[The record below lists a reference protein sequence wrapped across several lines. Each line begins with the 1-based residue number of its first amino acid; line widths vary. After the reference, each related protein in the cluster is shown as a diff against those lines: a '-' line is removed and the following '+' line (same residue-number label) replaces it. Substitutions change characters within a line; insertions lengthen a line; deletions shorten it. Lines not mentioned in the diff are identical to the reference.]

1 MPGVINRI
9 VSGAEQSA
17 HGGITRQWDA
27 RRVERRS
34 TSKLARSRA
43 TVGCVHG
50 SLFGREDE
58 RRAIDEV
65 LGAAHDGLSGALV
78 LRGDAGMGKTT
89 LLDYAIESAGDVRVV
104 RVSGVESESEFGYGA
119 LHRLLQP
126 FLGSLDALPPLQRDA
141 LGCAF
146 GLVVGS
152 APDRFIVG
160 LAALS
165 LLADAAAPQPL
176 LCAVDDAQWLDKE
189 SLDALAFIGRRLH
202 ADRIA
207 LLFAVRASATV
218 HAPFDGLTTV
228 EVGPLTDESA
238 HELLAAVVE
247 GSVDGRVAETILEE
261 TRGCPLAVVEL
272 ASSLSTE
279 QLVGGA
285 LLPEPLPIGSRLEG
299 HFLRQV
305 SALPQ
310 DTQMLLL
317 IAAAEPCGDAVLLWR
332 AADCFGIASAAADAA
347 LEQGLLL
354 ISTRVEFRH
363 PLIRSAVYGGADAST
378 RRDIHR
384 SLAAVTDR
392 EPEQRAWHL
401 AAAAVGPDEDVAKEL
416 ERCAVDARNRGRYAA
431 EAAFLSRAAELTPN
445 RDDRAVRLLSAA
457 QSHVIA
463 GAPHVAET
471 LLAQARP
478 RPTCQI
484 LQAQAQRL
492 DAALHAFSLPNEVPL
507 ALLSAARA
515 LETLDV
521 RLARET
527 YAEALEACLVA
538 SQLAKGTNVVEVGRA
553 ALAAPASADAAPTT
567 ADLLLEG
574 FATRF
579 AVGYGEAVPVLRRA
593 VAALAESDV
602 GSFGF
607 SRSGTLGASAAAE
620 LWDAEGYGALLR
632 RLEPVERARGALD
645 SLRITL
651 GCLGH
656 YEMWAGRF
664 NVAESY
670 HSEASELARA
680 LGAHPAVWDLLKVEL
695 FAWQGRDAETRT
707 AVDLLTGPLAQA
719 AGAGVAVNLARYALT
734 ILELAQGHYENAFR
748 SAWPLYEQ
756 DFPPQGTQALAEI
769 VEAGV
774 RAGHRCEAAAAFD
787 RLAERASASGT
798 PWALGLLARSQALV
812 AGDGDAE
819 SRFRES
825 IARLATTTVR
835 TDLARAHLLY
845 GEWLR
850 RQRRRQAARTEL
862 RAAHEMFTAMGAQA
876 FAERARLELA
886 ATGERARQRSVDT
899 LSELT
904 PQESQVARLASD
916 GATNR
921 DIAAAMFISATTVE
935 YHLSKVYRKLGIRSR
950 GYLRAALAS

>member
-1 MPGVINRI
+1 VTQAPFETPLPG
-9 VSGAEQSA
+9 
-17 HGGITRQWDA
+17 
-27 RRVERRS
+27 
-34 TSKLARSRA
+34 A

-50 SLFGREDE
+50 ALFGREVE
-58 RRAIDEV
+58 RHAIDDV
-65 LGAAHDGLSGALV
+65 LGAAREGLSAALV

-89 LLDYAIESAGDVRVV
+89 LLDYAIGSAGDDLRIVA
-104 RVSGVESESEFGYGA
+104 VSGVESESEFGYGA
-119 LHRLLQP
+119 LHRLLLP
-126 FLGSLDALPPLQRDA
+126 FLGDIDALASLQRDA

-146 GLVVGS
+146 GLGVGS

-165 LLADAAAPQPL
+165 LLADAAAHQPL
-176 LCAVDDAQWLDKE
+176 LCVVDDAQWLDRE
-189 SLDALAFIGRRLH
+189 SLDALAFIGRRLY
-202 ADRIA
+202 ADGIA
-207 LLFAVRASATV
+207 LLFAVRASTTV
-218 HAPFDGLTTV
+218 DVPFDGLTTV
-228 EVGPLTDESA
+228 DVGPLPDETA
-238 HELLAAVVE
+238 RELLGAVVE
-247 GSVDGRVAETILEE
+247 GAMDGAVAETILIE

-272 ASSLSTE
+272 ASGLSTE

-285 LLPEPLPIGSRLEG
+285 LLPEPLPMGSRLEG
-299 HFLRQV
+299 HFQRQV
-305 SALPQ
+305 RALPD
-310 DTQMLLL
+310 DTQVLLL
-317 IAAAEPCGDAVLLWR
+317 IAAAEPSGDPVLLWR
-332 AADCFGIASAAADAA
+332 AADCFGIASAAVDAA
-347 LEQGLLL
+347 LEQGLLV
-354 ISTRVEFRH
+354 IGPRVEFRH
-363 PLIRSAVYGGADAST
+363 PLIRSAVYGSADASR

-384 SLAAVTDR
+384 SLAAVTDS

-401 AAAAVGPDEDVAKEL
+401 AAAALGPDEGLANEL
-416 ERCAVDARNRGRYAA
+416 EQCAVDARNRGQYAA
-431 EAAFLSRAAELTPN
+431 EAALLSRAAELTPD
-445 RDDRAVRLLSAA
+445 RADRAVRLLSAA

-478 RPTCQI
+478 RLTGQV
-484 LQAQAQRL
+484 LKAQAQRL
-492 DAALHAFSLPNEVPL
+492 DAALHSFSLPNEIPL

-553 ALAAPASADAAPTT
+553 ALAAPASADAEPTT
-567 ADLLLEG
+567 ADLMLEG

-579 AVGYGEAVPVLRRA
+579 AVGYGEAVPMLRRA

-607 SRSGTLGASAAAE
+607 SRSGTVGASAAAE

-656 YEMWAGRF
+656 SEMWAGRF
-664 NVAESY
+664 SVAESY

-680 LGAHPAVWDLLKVEL
+680 LGAPPAVWDLLKVEL

-707 AVDLLTGPLAQA
+707 AVDLLTGPLARA
-719 AGAGVAVNLARYALT
+719 AGAGVGVNLARIALT
-734 ILELAQGHYENAFR
+734 ILELAQGNYERALT
-748 SAWPLYEQ
+748 SAWPLYEE

-774 RAGHRCEAAAAFD
+774 RAGRRCEAAAAFD
-787 RLAERASASGT
+787 RLATRASASGT
-798 PWALGLLARSQALV
+798 PWALGLLARSEALV
-812 AGDGDAE
+812 ADDADAE

-850 RQRRRQAARTEL
+850 RQRRRRAARVEL
-862 RAAHEMFTAMGAQA
+862 RAAYDMFTAMGAQA

-886 ATGERARQRSVDT
+886 ATGERARRRAFDT

-904 PQESQVARLASD
+904 PQESQVARLAAE

-921 DIAAAMFISATTVE
+921 EIAAAMFISATTVE
-935 YHLSKVYRKLGIRSR
+935 YHLGKVYRKLGIRSR
-950 GYLRAALAS
+950 GCLRAALAS